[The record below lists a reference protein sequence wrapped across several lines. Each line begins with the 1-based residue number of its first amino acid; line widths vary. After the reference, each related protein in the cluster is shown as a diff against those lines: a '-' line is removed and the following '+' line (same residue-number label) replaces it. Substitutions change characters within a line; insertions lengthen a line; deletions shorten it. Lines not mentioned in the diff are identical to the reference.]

1 MRWQRV
7 VVLLLGAVAVGAA
20 AAEVELHYFWSATCP
35 DCMVM
40 KAYLAELQ
48 ERYPELRVVAHE
60 VTFSPGNWR
69 MMATLGQAYGLRKE
83 VTPTVFVGNLA
94 VAGVGLAAELQIE
107 EEVLRCQAEGC
118 PSPLERLPS
127 KLRRVLS
134 PLEIV
139 LLLAVG
145 AVFAWLVWGRG

>member
-1 MRWQRV
+1 MRWGLIV
-7 VVLLLGAVAVGAA
+7 ALLVGAVAVGV

-35 DCMVM
+35 DCLVM
-40 KAYLAELQ
+40 KAYLAGLQ

-60 VTFSPGNWR
+60 VTFSPDNWR
-69 MMATLGQAYGLRKE
+69 LMVTLGQAYGLTKE

-94 VAGVGLAAELQIE
+94 VTGIGLAVELQIE
-107 EEVLRCQAEGC
+107 EEVARCRTEGC
-118 PSPLERLPS
+118 RSPLDRLPT

-139 LLLAVG
+139 LILAVG
-145 AVFAWLVWGRG
+145 FAVLLLVWK

>member
-1 MRWQRV
+1 MRWCGLI
-7 VVLLLGAVAVGAA
+7 VLVLGLASVGAA

-48 ERYPELRVVAHE
+48 ATYPELRIVAHE
-60 VTFSPGNWR
+60 VTFSPDNWR
-69 MMATLGQAYGLRKE
+69 LMVTLGQAYGLKKE

-94 VAGVGLAAELQIE
+94 VVGVGLAAELQVE
-107 EEVLRCQAEGC
+107 EEVLRCRTEGC
-118 PSPLERLPS
+118 PSPLERLPD

-139 LLLAVG
+139 LILALGVAVLL
-145 AVFAWLVWGRG
+145 LVWK